1 MFRTLPSLA
10 PNTILS
16 VLLTAALIGSL
27 SVALALGM
35 GFIETTH
42 AKTPQSSAEDFID
55 AFYSFDATKLAENM
69 QAPED
74 EKITLYYQAWAKAA
88 DYAVQTRC
96 PCTRSNS
103 TYTCKI
109 TVTDNFGK
117 TMGYTATDT
126 FVLTSSEDGQI
137 TGVSFSGDDPPIFEE
152 LFSWM
157 GEHQPGVMS
166 GPCHLLFA
174 GGTTPAACSKAV
186 VAAAETFMAERSK

>member
-1 MFRTLPSLA
+1 MNRTLPSLA

-27 SVALALGM
+27 SVALGLGL
-35 GFIETTH
+35 GFSETAH

-55 AFYSFDATKLAENM
+55 AFYSFDASKLAANM

-74 EKITLYYQAWAKAA
+74 EEIALYYQAWAKAA
-88 DYAVQTRC
+88 DYAVQTRR

-103 TYTCKI
+103 TYTC
-109 TVTDNFGK
+109 
-117 TMGYTATDT
+117 
-126 FVLTSSEDGQI
+126 QI

-152 LFSWM
+152 LFSWI
-157 GEHQPGVMS
+157 GEHQPAVMS

-174 GGTTPAACSKAV
+174 GGTTP
-186 VAAAETFMAERSK
+186 